1 MDNTVI
7 QMLMNEILKEFH
19 IEAELTPYGD
29 GHINSTF
36 RCPPFIMQRIN
47 TEVFKSPAQLMENIE
62 NVTAHVKKK
71 IAERGGDVDRET
83 LTIIRTKENK
93 TYYNDNENY
102 YRVYKFIENAYTVN
116 ITDDLHM
123 IESAAE
129 AIGRFQDMLSDFP
142 AETLHETIVDFHN
155 TPARLGQLDDAIAK
169 NLSGRLS
176 EVSAEIEFVNER
188 RNSVSAITA
197 GIADGLVPLR
207 VSHNDTKLNNI
218 MFDASTNNSICV
230 IDLDTVMPGSFLY
243 DYGDFLRF
251 AGNTAAE
258 DEKDLSKVTFS
269 MDIFKAFT
277 KGYLKA
283 AGGSLTEKEI
293 SLMPESARL
302 MTLECGMRF
311 LADHINGDIYFGISR
326 EGHNLDRA
334 RTQFKLVSE
343 IESKMDEMK
352 EYIKSLLA

>member
-1 MDNTVI
+1 
-7 QMLMNEILKEFH
+7 MLMNDVLKKFS

-36 RCPPFIMQRIN
+36 KCPPFIMQRIN
-47 TEVFKSPAQLMENIE
+47 TEVFKNPVKLMENIE
-62 NVTAHVKKK
+62 NVTTHVKKK
-71 IAERGGDVDRET
+71 IAERGGDVNRET
-83 LTIIRTKENK
+83 LTIIKTVDNQLYYTENG
-93 TYYNDNENY
+93 NY
-102 YRVYKFIENAYTVN
+102 YRVYKFIENAFTVN
-116 ITDDLHM
+116 ITNDLHM

-142 AETLHETIVDFHN
+142 AETLFETIVDFHN
-155 TPARLGQLDDAIAK
+155 TPARLGQLDDAVSK

-176 EVSAEIEFVNER
+176 EVSAELEFVEAR

-197 GIADGLVPLR
+197 GIADGSVPLR

-218 MFDASTNNSICV
+218 MFDNETRNGICV

-283 AGGSLTEKEI
+283 AGNSLTKSEI
-293 SLMPESARL
+293 ELMPDSIRL
-302 MTLECGMRF
+302 MTMECGMRF

-343 IESKMDEMK
+343 IESKIDEMR